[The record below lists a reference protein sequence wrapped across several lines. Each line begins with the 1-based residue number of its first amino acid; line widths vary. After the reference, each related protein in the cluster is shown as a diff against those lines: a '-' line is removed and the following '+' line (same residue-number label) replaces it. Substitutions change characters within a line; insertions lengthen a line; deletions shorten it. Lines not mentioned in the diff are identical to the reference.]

1 MGVVNTTTAIFN
13 KNRAIGVLHATKGVL
28 IGTAG
33 RLGAVMTTLGRAI
46 LGVGS
51 IIKAHPIMFLASI
64 VVTVITA
71 TMGLEE
77 AMKSFGDA
85 VGITGILVQDFVKW
99 SVDGIGKQITKAID
113 FMAGFLA
120 QNQKTAPIKPLMLLR
135 IFSKLRKAGL
145 LACLKSP
152 PKSLTRL

>member
-135 IFSKLRKAGL
+135 IFQNFARRVCW
-145 LACLKSP
+145 LA
-152 PKSLTRL
+152 